1 MRNHTA
7 EAQSGWRNLALA
19 TAALMALT
27 MPVLLGLVEAPRLQA
42 QAPTGQSPATQ
53 SATVPQWQIAAGG
66 KMAFDVASVKPNKSD
81 ARGMNAN
88 IPLTLGP
95 NFNTAVGN
103 LFSVTNAPLRTLIG
117 FAYKLSVGQTR
128 FLMPGLPSWVDEAR
142 FDISARAAIDNPT
155 KDQFRLMVQS
165 LLADRFKLAMH
176 HAARQ
181 LPILELG
188 VSKPGKTGPQL
199 THHVDDAKCGA
210 VGRPDAPPEPGD
222 LAPFPCGMIMI
233 GPAASSVPGR
243 VRGGGRNVSMDYIAA
258 FLNGTGLQ
266 GVSSDRL
273 IVNGTGLDGEYD
285 FWMEFV
291 PQFTGPA
298 QPGQPAIPP
307 DPNGPTFLEALQDQL
322 GLKLKSTT
330 GPVDVLVIDH
340 IEEPS
345 PN

>member
-1 MRNHTA
+1 MKNHTT
-7 EAQSGWRNLALA
+7 ETPSGWRNLALA

-27 MPVLLGLVEAPRLQA
+27 MPVFLGLVEAPRLQA
-42 QAPTGQSPATQ
+42 QAPVASPPI
-53 SATVPQWQIAAGG
+53 PQWQIDAGG
-66 KMAFDVASVKPNKSD
+66 KMAFDVASVKVNKSD
-81 ARGMNAN
+81 DRGMNAN
-88 IPLTLGP
+88 FPLTLGL
-95 NFNTAVGN
+95 NFAVVGN
-103 LFSVTNAPLRTLIG
+103 LFSVTNAPLRMLIG

-128 FLMPGLPSWVDEAR
+128 FLMPGLPSWVDEMR
-142 FDISARAAIDNPT
+142 FDINARAAIDNPT

-176 HAARQ
+176 HATRQ
-181 LPILELG
+181 LPILEL
-188 VSKPGKTGPQL
+188 VLSKPGKTGPQL

-222 LAPFPCGMIMI
+222 LSPFPCGMIMI
-233 GPAASSVPGR
+233 GPAPSSVPGR
-243 VRGGGRNVSMDYIAA
+243 VRGGGRDVSMDYIAA

-266 GVSSDRL
+266 GVSSDL
-273 IVNGTGLDGEYD
+273 LVVNGTGLDGEYD
-285 FWMEFV
+285 FWMEMV
-291 PQFTGPA
+291 PQFNGPA
-298 QPGQPAIPP
+298 QPAIPP

-330 GPVDVLVIDH
+330 SPVDILVIDH